1 MPPNTGSSGQASPTV
16 EARAS
21 LEECVTLNI
30 SVGDRWGLGL
40 GYQGFGRVAQAQGQH
55 IDAVEM
61 YSKGLKTFTEL
72 GARRDVARA
81 LAEMGRSLF
90 ALGNDAEA
98 GRVWHEAFQIAS
110 ETQGA
115 HVALEALVGI
125 ARLKA
130 KQGHLEYA
138 LELILIVMSNP
149 ASVQETKDRA
159 NHLYAE
165 LEAQLTKPQVEAVK
179 ERARS
184 KSLDEIV
191 RHVLAEM

>member
-1 MPPNTGSSGQASPTV
+1 M
-16 EARAS
+16 
-21 LEECVTLNI
+21 
-30 SVGDRWGLGL
+30 GL